1 MQFYFFSSTDQKTT
15 MTKISITQTWR
26 TRKMR
31 QLEWMQ
37 IQRQHYHRLSHTA
50 IWRGHHTKIQNIN
63 AKLLETFVKD
73 SWCLPHRH
81 QQPMDKGHSQ
91 NQVQWR
97 RREAIQWFTTTHG
110 HIQVR
115 WVINFYDV
123 RFFFLIFAYLIK
135 LKIDITTEA
144 CQTVSKT
151 IHVVCSISVA
161 IYKHIFDS
169 KLSHFGATISLNAIV
184 IVIASINHETLT

>member
-1 MQFYFFSSTDQKTT
+1 MQFYFVSSTDQKTT

-50 IWRGHHTKIQNIN
+50 IWRGHRTKIQNIN

-115 WVINFYDV
+115 WVINFMMWG
-123 RFFFLIFAYLIK
+123 FFSYFRIF
-135 LKIDITTEA
+135 
-144 CQTVSKT
+144 
-151 IHVVCSISVA
+151 
-161 IYKHIFDS
+161 
-169 KLSHFGATISLNAIV
+169 N
-184 IVIASINHETLT
+184 